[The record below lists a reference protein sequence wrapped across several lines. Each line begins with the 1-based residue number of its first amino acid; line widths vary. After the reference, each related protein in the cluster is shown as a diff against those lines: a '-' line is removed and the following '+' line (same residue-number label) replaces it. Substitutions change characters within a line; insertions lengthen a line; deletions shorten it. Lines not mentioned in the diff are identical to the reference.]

1 MVQWSTF
8 ANRGVM
14 VSSNEKEPPVKKSA
28 IWTAAGIA
36 AVGFG
41 VPAYAA
47 ISSPHEVKQIAPTP
61 VEPVVSVDD
70 NSTGTSLDDSEVT
83 VVSAPNT
90 LPTIS
95 LSVPTSDD
103 STSDSVEDA
112 TGTSVDD
119 DATSNSVED
128 VSGNCDE
135 AEHANDAACAGSGSP
150 VGDNTHTS
158 VDDSPHTSVDDNS
171 GGGSNSGTG
180 GSDGSGHGGSN
191 G

>member
-1 MVQWSTF
+1 M
-8 ANRGVM
+8 
-14 VSSNEKEPPVKKSA
+14 KKSV
-28 IWTAAGIA
+28 IWTTAGIA

-61 VEPVVSVDD
+61 VVTVPTIED
-70 NSTGTSLDDSEVT
+70 NATAPSLDDSKVT
-83 VVSAPNT
+83 VVSTPAK

-95 LSVPTSDD
+95 LTVN
-103 STSDSVEDA
+103 STANSVEDVSGNCDEA
-112 TGTSVDD
+112 EHANDASCLGTAASVDD

-135 AEHANDAACAGSGSP
+135 AEHANDAACVGGGTP
-150 VGDNTHTS
+150 VDNSTQTS
-158 VDDSPHTSVDDNS
+158 VDDNPHTSVDDTSGRVDS
-171 GGGSNSGTG
+171 GGS
-180 GSDGSGHGGSN
+180 GSGGADDSSHGGQD